1 VTVMRVSRFMG
12 FSFMFQGR
20 IRSPA
25 LPVCCDRA
33 ASGHAVAAPP
43 RSVMSSRRR
52 EGHRRTRPLLRR
64 HGKAP
69 YSPAASSTHLS
80 AVVCRESVAGHN
92 AMDLECQWAAA
103 MRYSSIRSSTLTLSP
118 ARTVPPP
125 TSGASLKSRADGPSF
140 TPDWASRPHSARGR
154 GDGFRGGRH
163 GARLARGGAGP
174 EYLKSRAPA
183 RNIA

>member
-1 VTVMRVSRFMG
+1 LQRFCAPTAEAG
-12 FSFMFQGR
+12 G
-20 IRSPA
+20 PA
-25 LPVCCDRA
+25 GP
-33 ASGHAVAAPP
+33 AAPSC
-43 RSVMSSRRR
+43 RATEAGDR

-154 GDGFRGGRH
+154 GDGFRGGR
-163 GARLARGGAGP
+163 LARGGPGP